1 MPRSRRQQQCGWLT
15 IREGLLSLRLGIT
28 YSQTILSSILYY
40 ITGHGYG
47 HAVRSCQVIW
57 SLKESCP
64 ESTVYV
70 RSTVPE
76 WLFEHPLYSVRR
88 TTRSLDAGI
97 VQHDSLQME
106 LQPTLEAC
114 KIIHAEM
121 PALIEEEIA
130 FIRQNKIS
138 LIIGDV
144 PPLCFEIAA
153 RVGVPSV
160 AIANF
165 SWSGIYRGFLH
176 ALPEFGTLIEEMER
190 FYRKTTLALSLPYS
204 CDMDIFPAREMIPF
218 ITRSSALDRREAR
231 VKFGLPRSAT
241 VALLSFGGHGLER
254 LHLERLL
261 QQKDFFFVGT
271 GEALREEHNMLIL
284 PHAQCNYVDLVRAAD
299 VIVSK
304 PGYGIV
310 ADVIR
315 HRVPLLYSA
324 RGDFAEYPYLVKTLQ
339 DCATSEFIPQDDLL
353 SANLTPYLKRLLS
366 KEKHWPPVAVNG
378 AEVAA
383 QKVLSLL
390 S

>member
-1 MPRSRRQQQCGWLT
+1 
-15 IREGLLSLRLGIT
+15 
-28 YSQTILSSILYY
+28 LSSILYY

-64 ESTVYV
+64 ELTVYV

-88 TTRSLDAGI
+88 STQSLDAGV

-106 LQPTLEAC
+106 LQPTLKAC
-114 KIIHAEM
+114 RAIHAWF
-121 PALIEEEIA
+121 PSLIEEEIA
-130 FIRQNKIS
+130 FIRKHNIT
-138 LIIGDV
+138 LIVGDV

-153 RVGVPSV
+153 RVGIPSI
-160 AIANF
+160 AITNF

-176 ALPEFGTLIEEMER
+176 AVPEFLPLIEEMEN

-204 CDMDIFPAREMIPF
+204 CEMDIFPTREIIPF
-218 ITRSSALDRREAR
+218 ITRSSALDAR
-231 VKFGLPRSAT
+231 DARDRFGLPSSAT
-241 VALLSFGGHGLER
+241 VVLLSFGGHGLEC

-271 GEALREEHNMLIL
+271 GEALRKERNLLIL
-284 PHAQCNYVDLVRAAD
+284 PNAQRNYVDLVRASD

-315 HRVPLLYSA
+315 QQVPLLYTE
-324 RGDFAEYPYLVKTLQ
+324 RGDFAEYPCLVKTLQ
-339 DCATSEFIPQDDLL
+339 DCATAEFIPQNDLI
-353 SANLTPYLKRLLS
+353 SVNLTPYLEILLS

-378 AEVAA
+378 ASVAA
-383 QKVLSLL
+383 ERVLRLL
-390 S
+390 R

>member
-1 MPRSRRQQQCGWLT
+1 MR
-15 IREGLLSLRLGIT
+15 IVDNLRTTNLASAYGSHIAKPH
-28 YSQTILSSILYY
+28 LSSILYY

-57 SLKESCP
+57 SLKESCA

-88 TTRSLDAGI
+88 STRSLDAGI
-97 VQHDSLQME
+97 VQHDSLEME

-114 KIIHAEM
+114 KAIHAAV
-121 PALIEEEIA
+121 PAVIEEEIS
-130 FIRQNKIS
+130 FIRQHNIR
-138 LIIGDV
+138 LIVGDV

-153 RVGVPSV
+153 RIGVPSV
-160 AIANF
+160 AITNF

-176 ALPEFGTLIEEMER
+176 ALPEFGPLIEEMEN

-204 CDMDIFPAREMIPF
+204 CEMDIFRVREMIPF
-218 ITRSSALDRREAR
+218 ITRSSALDAREAR
-231 VKFGLPRSAT
+231 DKFGLPRSAT
-241 VALLSFGGHGLER
+241 VVLLSFGGHGLER
-254 LHLERLL
+254 LDLEKLL

-271 GEALREEHNMLIL
+271 GEALRKERNLLIL
-284 PHAQCNYVDLVRAAD
+284 PNAQRNYVDLVRAAD

-315 HRVPLLYSA
+315 HQVPLLYTE
-324 RGDFAEYPYLVKTLQ
+324 RGDFAEYPYLVEALQ
-339 DCATSEFIPQDDLL
+339 DCATAEFIPPHDLI
-353 SANLTPYLKRLLS
+353 SANLTPYLKILLS
-366 KEKHWPPVAVNG
+366 KEKHWPTVAVNG
-378 AEVAA
+378 ASVAA
-383 QKVLSLL
+383 EKVLSLL
-390 S
+390 R

>member
-1 MPRSRRQQQCGWLT
+1 
-15 IREGLLSLRLGIT
+15 
-28 YSQTILSSILYY
+28 LSSILYY

-88 TTRSLDAGI
+88 STRSLDAGV

-114 KIIHAEM
+114 MAIHAEV

-130 FIRQNKIS
+130 FISQHNIS
-138 LIIGDV
+138 LIVGDV

-153 RVGVPSV
+153 RAGVPSV
-160 AIANF
+160 AITNF

-176 ALPEFGTLIEEMER
+176 ALPEFGALIEEMEN

-204 CDMDIFPAREMIPF
+204 CEMDIFPSQEMIPF
-218 ITRSSALDRREAR
+218 ITRSSALDPREAR
-231 VKFGLPRSAT
+231 DQFGLPRSAT
-241 VALLSFGGHGLER
+241 VVLLSFGGNGLER

-271 GEALREEHNMLIL
+271 GEASRRERNLLIL
-284 PHAQCNYVDLVRAAD
+284 PDAQRNYVDLVRASD

-315 HRVPLLYSA
+315 QQVPLLYTE
-324 RGDFAEYPYLVKTLQ
+324 RGDFAEYPCLVKTLQ
-339 DCATSEFIPQDDLL
+339 DCATAEFIPQDDLI
-353 SANLTPYLKRLLS
+353 SANLTPYLKSLLS
-366 KEKHWPPVAVNG
+366 KDKHWPPVAING
-378 AEVAA
+378 ASVAA
-383 QKVLSLL
+383 EKVLSLL